1 VEVGLQRFW
10 YLRRLVLGAVGL
22 SLLLS
27 AVLAVVL
34 GWRSAQKSVETSA
47 RRAVLNAERLI
58 DRTSADLQKLD
69 ILAQRACDESTT
81 GTLKDAVY
89 SSTSQIREIGL
100 IQNTTLYCTNFG
112 PVNVDLAVIKDAFI
126 VGTFVTV
133 GPNAVVANNSSMFV
147 YVSLQAGRTVNGVLN
162 PSFMAEFERASSLS
176 GRAHLALRYFGPPAN
191 GLPKPNGEVV
201 YEIGQADAKLAEWPA
216 MTGSFSSDRFPLTAQ
231 VSAGKG
237 IFWDEYWPTAAHLFA
252 LLAPLFV
259 VSAFGLDRLLASGA
273 LNRVRY
279 KQALKRGQFRVF
291 YQPIVSSQTRKM
303 VGVEA
308 LLRWQHP
315 RRGLLRAAQ
324 FHELFNDTSMDEPIA
339 RFVLD
344 TVVKDFKSASLAAN
358 HLWCSFNVA
367 PALLEQHSFVS
378 QIVLSSKELPQK
390 VLRLEVTERTP
401 VSPVAEIAIREL
413 RGEGVRVG
421 LDDFGTGYS
430 NINQLQ
436 TLAYDFIK
444 VDGLLIRGLQTIDG
458 LSPVLDAV
466 IEMADKLGTDIV
478 AEGVET
484 IVQAQALSARKVN
497 SLQGY
502 LFSQAKPFSEILAI
516 LENEN
521 ALNLTSTHLV

>member
-1 VEVGLQRFW
+1 LQRFW
-10 YLRRLVLGAVGL
+10 YLRRLILSAVGL

-27 AVLAVVL
+27 IVLAVFL
-34 GWRSAQKSVETSA
+34 AWRLAQNSVDTSA
-47 RRAVLNAERLI
+47 RRAVLNAERMI

-69 ILAQRACDESTT
+69 ALAQRTCDESTVAR
-81 GTLKDAVY
+81 LKDAVY

-112 PVNVDLAVIKDAFI
+112 PVIVDLAAVRDALK

-133 GPNAVVANNSSMFV
+133 GPNSVVANNSSVYV
-147 YVSLQAGRTVNGVLN
+147 YVSLAPGRTIDAVMN
-162 PSFMAEFERASSLS
+162 PVFMAEFERASSHS
-176 GRAHLALRYFGPPAN
+176 GRVHLELRYSGPPAN
-191 GLPKPNGEVV
+191 GQPKPNGELI
-201 YEIGQADAKLAEWPA
+201 YEIGLLDSKVGEWPTLTA
-216 MTGSFSSDRFPLTAQ
+216 SFASDRFPLNAQ
-231 VSAGKG
+231 VRASRG
-237 IFWDEYWPTAAHLFA
+237 IFWDEYWPTATHLFG
-252 LLAPLFV
+252 LLLPLFV
-259 VSAFGLDRLLASGA
+259 LGAFGADKLLASGV

-279 KQALKRGQFRVF
+279 KQALKSGQFRVF

-315 RRGLLRAAQ
+315 RQGLLRAAQ
-324 FHELFNDTSMDEPIA
+324 FYELFNDTAMDEPIA
-339 RFVLD
+339 RFVLE
-344 TVVKDFKSASLAAN
+344 TIVKDFKSASPAAN

-367 PALLEQHSFVS
+367 PALLEQPSFVS
-378 QIVLSSKELPQK
+378 QIVHRSKELPQK
-390 VLRLEVTERTP
+390 LIRLEVTERTP
-401 VSPVAEIAIREL
+401 VSPVAEVAIREL

-484 IVQAQALSARKVN
+484 IVQAQALSARKVK

-502 LFSQAKPFSEILAI
+502 LFSQAKPFSEILSI
-516 LENEN
+516 VENEN
-521 ALNLTSTHLV
+521 ALNLTSTHLL